1 MNVLTRQTSLLGN
14 KDTLIQ
20 AFLNLILNI
29 IEAMPSGGL
38 LEISVKE
45 EVKTGEEK
53 WLVVAFKDN
62 GMGIPEQN
70 VDWIFNPFFTT
81 KEKGSGYGLTIA
93 RDIITEHGGTIEI
106 ESRVGE
112 GTSICCKFPR

>member
-70 VDWIFNPFFTT
+70 VD
-81 KEKGSGYGLTIA
+81 
-93 RDIITEHGGTIEI
+93 
-106 ESRVGE
+106 
-112 GTSICCKFPR
+112 